1 MLLGRKRQ
9 GDISKTLRLLF
20 PQAHIAVY
28 SSTIDHDLLDILGD
42 VSTIII
48 DRPVRDVKI
57 YSDEAVLQGR
67 RLTYR
72 VKIAGLAR
80 ISVTVARPHRVTVS
94 FVLDVDA
101 PRRDLDHHIAMFP
114 DIFNAYRSGVE
125 MLRKVLRRVEKSGLL
140 DRYRFGF
147 SFGQFA
153 GSLRKVRRVELPV
166 LEKVRELMHVSRSV
180 INIVSPLDEED
191 VAETAKLLGKVV
203 ERVRLWDVFEV
214 GDGWMIV
221 NFYPATFRHKVDC
234 VAFFV
239 YPRLGVALEVEIPFL
254 NTVTLIYAPDL
265 LFSPVRERDREADL
279 YRFTLNVDDVDIVG
293 ALQLYCDERE
303 AHYLISRLEQRA
315 SIRVRKDM

>member
-1 MLLGRKRQ
+1 MLLGRKKQ
-9 GDISKTLRLLF
+9 GDVSKTLRLLF
-20 PQAHIAVY
+20 PQARIAVY

-67 RLTYR
+67 RLTYCVKVDSPPR
-72 VKIAGLAR
+72 VF
-80 ISVTVARPHRVTVS
+80 VTVTRPQRVTVS

-101 PRRDLDHHIAMFP
+101 PRRDLELHLSMFP

-125 MLRKVLRRVEKSGLL
+125 MLKGVLTRAEKSGLL
-140 DRYRFGF
+140 DRHRFGF

-166 LEKVRELMHVSRSV
+166 LREVREMMHVSRSV
-180 INIVSPLDEED
+180 TNIVSPLDEED
-191 VAETAKLLGKVV
+191 VAETAKLLRKVV

-221 NFYPATFRHKVDC
+221 NFYPATFRHEVDC

-239 YPRLGVALEVEIPFL
+239 YPRLGVAVEVEIPLL
-254 NTVTLIYAPDL
+254 NTVTLTYAPDL
-265 LFSPVRERDREADL
+265 LFVPVRERDREADL
-279 YRFTLNVDDVDIVG
+279 YTFSLKVDDIDIVG
-293 ALQLYCDERE
+293 TLQLYCSKSE
-303 AHYLISRLEQRA
+303 ALSIISRLEQRA
-315 SIRVRKDM
+315 GIQVRRDL